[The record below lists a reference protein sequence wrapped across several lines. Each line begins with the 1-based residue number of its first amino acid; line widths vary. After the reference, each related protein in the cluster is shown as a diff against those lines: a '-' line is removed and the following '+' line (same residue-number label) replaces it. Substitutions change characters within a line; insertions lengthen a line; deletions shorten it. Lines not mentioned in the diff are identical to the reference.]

1 MKVGLA
7 LIAAIALMF
16 GAAAQAQPQPQSNL
30 KMTMDY
36 DGVLYALN
44 VAPVKVLVVHATGE
58 AIPGGYATG
67 VVMQSYGILRALK
80 KVDINAS
87 SSGKVGPDLQPR
99 PGVFTYIHHDG
110 KRVRHVKVA
119 WEANDVQVTSSP
131 PFFDLGQ
138 PPASLRQKLDA
149 TDPLTQIV
157 RVTNAVGP
165 QAICHGPDRFFDGKQ
180 LYYLEFTPAQRAPIT
195 REAKA
200 LGITSAAQCN
210 VSFTEVA
217 GFKAKKAGESRT
229 QGLTT
234 PITMV
239 FGQIGANGPW
249 VIYNIHAGTV
259 IGYANIMLKHVTVT
273 GQLTP
278 RS

>member
-7 LIAAIALMF
+7 LIAVIALLF
-16 GAAAQAQPQPQSNL
+16 GSAATAQPQPQSDL

-36 DGVLYALN
+36 DGVLVALN
-44 VAPVKVLVVHATGE
+44 VAPVKVLVVHATGQ

-80 KVDINAS
+80 KVDINAA
-87 SSGKVGPDLQPR
+87 SSGRVGPDLEPR
-99 PGVFTYIHHDG
+99 PGVFTYVHHDG
-110 KRVRHVKVA
+110 KRVRRVKVIWGA
-119 WEANDVQVTSSP
+119 SDVDVTSSP

-138 PPASLRQKLDA
+138 PPATLRQKLDA

-157 RVTNAVGP
+157 RVTNATGP
-165 QAICHGPDRFFDGKQ
+165 QAICRGPDRFFDGKQ
-180 LYYLEFTPAQRAPIT
+180 LYYLDFTKAQPVAVSKD
-195 REAKA
+195 AKA

-210 VSFTEVA
+210 VRFTEVA
-217 GFKAKKAGESRT
+217 GFKAKKPGEDRQ

-239 FGQIGANGPW
+239 FGQIGQGGPW

-259 IGYANIMLKHVTVT
+259 IGYANIVLRHVTVT
-273 GQLTP
+273 GQLAP
-278 RS
+278 RG